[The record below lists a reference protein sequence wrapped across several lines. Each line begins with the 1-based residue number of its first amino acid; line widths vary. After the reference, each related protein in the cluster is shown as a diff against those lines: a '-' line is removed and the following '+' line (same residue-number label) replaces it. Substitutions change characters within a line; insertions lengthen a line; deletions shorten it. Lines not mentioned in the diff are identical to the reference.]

1 MYSFICLYNFNGSIV
16 KVKFVLYSYEFK
28 DVEHEDYCLA
38 NPICCD
44 WKHPFLPR
52 RGEQIN
58 IKNLFPEE
66 LKRLNLPDDFYIIKD
81 IEWNKDHVEIWC
93 EGEN

>member
-1 MYSFICLYNFNGSIV
+1 M

-52 RGEQIN
+52 KHDQIQ
-58 IKNLFPEE
+58 LGDFFPEE
-66 LKRLNLPDDFYIIKD
+66 LKKLGLPEKRFWVMETI
-81 IEWNKDHVEIWC
+81 WHPDHVTIWC
-93 EGEN
+93 EGNF

>member
-1 MYSFICLYNFNGSIV
+1 M
-16 KVKFVLYSYEFK
+16 KVKFILYGGFK
-28 DVEHEDYCLA
+28 DRQHEDYCLA